1 MNLQPRPGGRR
12 AALVAACLVGV
23 LVAGVSGC
31 GADDR
36 DMRPPSASQTTTT
49 APAAAVAPSD
59 AVGTGTQLALQLSS
73 SAFESGAAIPDQY
86 TCRGR
91 DLSPPLQW
99 ANLPAGVTEL
109 AVVVVD
115 LDANS
120 FVHWIVT
127 GISPTV
133 GGLEEGQLPE
143 GAVAGPNSFGGTGW
157 RGPCPPEGQHTYEF
171 RLIALSSPP
180 GLPTGIEAQPA
191 VNRIAALPSLAVAT
205 ITGTFT
211 A

>member
-1 MNLQPRPGGRR
+1 MNPQPRPGGRC
-12 AALVAACLVGV
+12 AAVVATCLVV
-23 LVAGVSGC
+23 LLVAGVSAC

-49 APAAAVAPSD
+49 APAVVAPSD
-59 AVGTGTQLALQLSS
+59 AVGTGTQLALQMSS
-73 SAFESGAAIPDQY
+73 SAFESGTPIPDQY

-91 DLSPPLQW
+91 DVSPPLQW

-115 LDANS
+115 LDAGG
-120 FVHWIVT
+120 FVHWTVT

-143 GAVAGPNSFGGTGW
+143 GAVAGPNAFGSTGW

-171 RLIALSSPP
+171 RLIALSAAPS
-180 GLPTGIEAQPA
+180 LPTGIEAQQA
-191 VNRIAALPSLAVAT
+191 VNRIVALPSLAVAT